1 MIKMKLSKALKEF
14 VAKVAQEDHYWVE
27 RAKLEFSADLER
39 HRRLQNLS
47 GKDLAEKIGTS
58 PAYISKVFRGD
69 SNFTIETMVKLARA
83 VGGRL
88 EMKITEE
95 AESTAL
101 WQKAYRARPLV
112 STSSAKATGQSVIFA
127 EFGAANND
135 KYTEKRVCA

>member
-69 SNFTIETMVKLARA
+69 SNFTCKGCWWSLGDE
-83 VGGRL
+83 
-88 EMKITEE
+88 
-95 AESTAL
+95 
-101 WQKAYRARPLV
+101 
-112 STSSAKATGQSVIFA
+112 
-127 EFGAANND
+127 NN
-135 KYTEKRVCA
+135 RRG